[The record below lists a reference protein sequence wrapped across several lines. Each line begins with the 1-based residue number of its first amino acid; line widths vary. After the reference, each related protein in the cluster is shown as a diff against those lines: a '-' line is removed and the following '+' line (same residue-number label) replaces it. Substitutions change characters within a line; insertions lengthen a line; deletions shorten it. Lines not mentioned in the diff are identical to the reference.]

1 MIRKGLKNHSKNT
14 VRKTAGLLL
23 SLTLASASLLGC
35 GSAKAGNT
43 KENAADNPTAETK
56 NVETAAETTAET
68 KADTTASDEKVKLRI
83 GYFTVNN
90 GTPELYAAE
99 SEGYLKE
106 ELGENVEIEY
116 IGFSN
121 GPAANEAFLA
131 GEIDFQNGM
140 GDLPVLNGW
149 RNGLDTKVIAQ
160 TGSLGANTGLVVSDK
175 SGIDAV
181 EELKGKNV
189 GVYIG
194 TSFHKSVLGILS
206 DHGLSAGDVNLV
218 NIDSTSDGIAA
229 LASGELDAY
238 YVASTFY
245 VDYAKENN
253 IGELLEDSSNYPS
266 YGYLIGSSK
275 YIDEHPEVVKGLVK
289 AFERGADFINQDKK
303 AGAKAVSD
311 FLKTEYDQA
320 YSTLS
325 NENVTVY
332 LDDGAVENLFRAEKF
347 LNSIGAVEVELS
359 EDQILEHVDKSFL
372 D

>member
-1 MIRKGLKNHSKNT
+1 MWSITYDICRIRKHRGKALWLYIKRNRKEKNHDKKRIKESFKEY
-14 VRKTAGLLL
+14 RKEN
-23 SLTLASASLLGC
+23 SWASALTYFSFGIASRLRFRKGRQYKGERSRQFDYRDKEC
-35 GSAKAGNT
+35 G
-43 KENAADNPTAETK
+43 
-56 NVETAAETTAET
+56 
-68 KADTTASDEKVKLRI
+68 
-83 GYFTVNN
+83 
-90 GTPELYAAE
+90 YAAE

-347 LNSIGAVEVELS
+347 LNI
-359 EDQILEHVDKSFL
+359 F
-372 D
+372 